1 MEGIR
6 EAILEHAA
14 TAGARGVPM
23 GQVVDALVG
32 RGYPVHD
39 VEQTI
44 WGLLGERLLT
54 PSGFVCRM
62 LRRRDDLGAQVQS
75 RCYELLIVPWSRE
88 LDDQLELAYDQ
99 SEQP

>member
-1 MEGIR
+1 MEGLR
-6 EAILEHAA
+6 QAILEHAA
-14 TAGARGVPM
+14 RAGARGIPM

-32 RGYPVHD
+32 RGFAVQD
-39 VEQTI
+39 VEHTI

-62 LRRRDDLGAQVQS
+62 LRRRDDLGELVQS
-75 RCYELLIVPWSRE
+75 RCYELMLTPWSRE
-88 LDDQLELAYDQ
+88 QDDQLDLALDQ